1 MEDARDYSAGLLTLD
16 GKRKERMWILE
27 SKRLELNE
35 IFPGEERKLVKKPW
49 LFWQTDMRAFR
60 LTRKTPC

>member
-16 GKRKERMWILE
+16 GKRKERMWIPE

-35 IFPGEERKLVKKPW
+35 IFPGEERKIGEKTMAILANGYAI
-49 LFWQTDMRAFR
+49 LR
-60 LTRKTPC
+60 LKFETPC